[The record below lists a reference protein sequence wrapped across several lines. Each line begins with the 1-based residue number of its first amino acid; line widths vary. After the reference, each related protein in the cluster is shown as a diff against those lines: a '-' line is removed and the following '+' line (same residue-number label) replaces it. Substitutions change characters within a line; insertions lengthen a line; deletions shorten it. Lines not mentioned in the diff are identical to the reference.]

1 MKLSLYAQY
10 LQERTNRGILEIED
24 GFATFDY
31 IDNYVYIIDLY
42 VKPEKRNSHVASEL
56 ADKICEQALK
66 DGKEFLLGSVDAN
79 AKGADISHKVLKAYG
94 MVEYKVVEPMIFY
107 VKPLKNVESQAKEE
121 ING

>member
-107 VKPLKNVESQAKEE
+107 VKPLKNVESQDKEE